1 MTARSFPDATARPW
15 VVYRA
20 KLSIGAEVVVDLDG
34 GYRTVV
40 AECGEAD
47 DAALIVAAVN
57 ERDALQ
63 AEVARLREA
72 LTRTVAFVDATADVL
87 AGFGAT
93 TSTVTKLR
101 EVAAEARAAL
111 VKP

>member
-1 MTARSFPDATARPW
+1 MKMSTENGTPLRGWSDRPAAGGRTDF
-15 VVYRA
+15 YRN
-20 KLSIGAEVVVDLDG
+20 SE
-34 GYRTVV
+34 
-40 AECGEAD
+40 
-47 DAALIVAAVN
+47 IVASLTGPGATEVARRIRAVEA
-57 ERDALQ
+57 ERDDLQ

-111 VKP
+111 AKP